1 MFSDAWEVRAL
12 LSGLAYIYYH
22 MVCALYVTF
31 LKAAGFFGESQI
43 YCGIFINRCI
53 CPSVLLIQQ

>member
-31 LKAAGFFGESQI
+31 LKAAGFFRRKSNI
-43 YCGIFINRCI
+43 LWNIH
-53 CPSVLLIQQ
+53 